1 VNIFIFVVYNKEN
14 IV

>member
-1 VNIFIFVVYNKEN
+1 VNIFIFVVYNKED